1 MESFALLCVFSVAL
15 LEFGHVAAAA
25 ASTDAFLYGGCSQ
38 LKYSGDATFQGNL
51 NSLMTSI
58 VNSATFVSYNNF
70 TISGSGG
77 GSGGGK
83 VYGLYQCR
91 GDLTTSECAT
101 CVQHCVSQLGIL
113 CLDATGG
120 TLQLDGCYVKYDN
133 FSFIGAQDKSLVLKR
148 CGSTSRYDTDV
159 FARRDEVLGG
169 LAAGGGSYR
178 VDSAAYVKG
187 MAQCVG
193 DLSTE
198 ACSECVSQ
206 AAETMKGVCPGS
218 VSGEVY
224 LGKCYARFAVGGS
237 YSRAS
242 YSSNDSEDE
251 TGKTLAIIVG
261 LVAGVALIIVF
272 LAFVRKVCEGH
283 GDGKL

>member
-1 MESFALLCVFSVAL
+1 MESLALLFAFCSVAL
-15 LEFGHVAAAA
+15 FRLVY
-25 ASTDAFLYGGCSQ
+25 SSSDAFLYAGCSQ
-38 LKYSGDATFQGNL
+38 LKYAGDSNFQTNL
-51 NSLMTSI
+51 NSLLTSI

-70 TISGSGG
+70 TISGTSSAGR
-77 GSGGGK
+77 

-101 CVQHCVSQLGIL
+101 CVQHCVSQLGNL
-113 CLDATGG
+113 CLDSTGG

-133 FSFIGAQDKSLVLKR
+133 FSFIGAQDKSLVLKK

-169 LAAGGGSYR
+169 LANGGGTYR

-187 MAQCVG
+187 MSQCVG
-193 DLSTE
+193 DLSPE

-206 AAETMKGVCPGS
+206 ASETMKGVCPGS
-218 VSGEVY
+218 ISGEVY

-237 YSRAS
+237 YSKA
-242 YSSNDSEDE
+242 SSNDSEDE

-261 LVAGVALIIVF
+261 LVAAVALIIVF
-272 LAFVRKVCEGH
+272 LAFIRKLCEGH
-283 GDGKL
+283 GEGKL

>member
-1 MESFALLCVFSVAL
+1 MNELINSLQSFPLRFFEAEKMESLALLFLFLFSLAPFRLVY
-15 LEFGHVAAAA
+15 
-25 ASTDAFLYGGCSQ
+25 SSSDTFLYGGCSQ
-38 LKYSGDATFQGNL
+38 LKYAGDSNFQPNL

-58 VNSATFVSYNNF
+58 ANSATFVSYNNF
-70 TISGSGG
+70 TISGS
-77 GSGGGK
+77 SSADR

-91 GDLTTSECAT
+91 GDLTTSECTT

-113 CLDATGG
+113 CLDSIGG
-120 TLQLDGCYVKYDN
+120 SLQLDGCYV
-133 FSFIGAQDKSLVLKR
+133 
-148 CGSTSRYDTDV
+148 RYNTDV

-169 LAAGGGSYR
+169 LVNGGGTYR
-178 VDSAAYVKG
+178 VDSASYVKG
-187 MAQCVG
+187 MSQCVG
-193 DLSTE
+193 DLSPE

-218 VSGEVY
+218 NSGEVY

-242 YSSNDSEDE
+242 SNDSEDE

-261 LVAGVALIIVF
+261 LVAVVALIIVF
-272 LAFVRKVCEGH
+272 LAFIRKVFEDH